1 MAAKASRKPSAAP
14 EQSAEAKK
22 IADLE
27 RQVVK
32 HADRIRHLEGHL
44 DNAERLREGLERKL
58 ARKTILLDDAQRTI
72 KAQALVI
79 ADARHAEIE
88 HRVARVCDMAS
99 DIPF

>member
-1 MAAKASRKPSAAP
+1 MAAKVSRKPPAP

-22 IADLE
+22 IAELE
-27 RQVVK
+27 REVTK
-32 HADRIRHLEGHL
+32 HLGRINDLMGRLESSEHRAESL
-44 DNAERLREGLERKL
+44 DRKL

-72 KAQALVI
+72 KAQALII

-88 HRVARVCDMAS
+88 RRVERLCDMAS

>member
-1 MAAKASRKPSAAP
+1 MAAKAARKPSVP

-27 RQVVK
+27 RQIVK
-32 HADRIRHLEGHL
+32 HVDRIRHLEGHL
-44 DNAERLREGLERKL
+44 DKAERQHESLERKL
-58 ARKTILLDDAQRTI
+58 ARKTILLDDAQRAI

-88 HRVARVCDMAS
+88 QRVARVCDMAS

>member
-22 IADLE
+22 IAELE
-27 RQVVK
+27 RQIVK
-32 HADRIRHLEGHL
+32 HLDRIRHLEGHL
-44 DNAERLREGLERKL
+44 DNAERQRDDLDRRLTRKV
-58 ARKTILLDDAQRTI
+58 IMFEDAQRVI

-88 HRVARVCDMAS
+88 QRVARVCDMAS

>member
-1 MAAKASRKPSAAP
+1 MAAKTARKPFLP

-27 RQVVK
+27 RQIVK
-32 HADRIRHLEGHL
+32 HVDRIRHLEGHL
-44 DNAERLREGLERKL
+44 DNAERQRESLERKL
-58 ARKTILLDDAQRTI
+58 ARKTILLDDAERTI

-79 ADARHAEIE
+79 ADAQHAEIE
-88 HRVARVCDMAS
+88 QRVARVCDMAS

>member
-22 IADLE
+22 IAELE
-27 RQVVK
+27 RVVAK
-32 HADRIRHLEGHL
+32 HLDRIHRLEGHL
-44 DNAERLREGLERKL
+44 DNAERQREGLERKL
-58 ARKTILLDDAQRTI
+58 ARKTILLDDAQRTV
-72 KAQALVI
+72 KAQALII

-88 HRVARVCDMAS
+88 QRVARVCDMAS

>member
-1 MAAKASRKPSAAP
+1 MAAKASRKPPVS

-22 IADLE
+22 IAELE
-27 RQVVK
+27 RQIVK
-32 HADRIRHLEGHL
+32 HVDRIRVLEGHL
-44 DNAERLREGLERKL
+44 DNAERQRESLERKL

-88 HRVARVCDMAS
+88 QRVARVCDMAA

>member
-1 MAAKASRKPSAAP
+1 MAAKASRKPPVP

-22 IADLE
+22 IAELE
-27 RQVVK
+27 REVAK
-32 HADRIRHLEGHL
+32 HLDRINTLMGHLESSERRAENL
-44 DNAERLREGLERKL
+44 DRKL
-58 ARKTILLDDAQRTI
+58 ARKVIMFEDAQRVI

-88 HRVARVCDMAS
+88 QRVARIRDMAS